1 MASSAIGREL
11 GCNVVGIGRL
21 RIIGVV
27 ASIAGIGR
35 IGIVAIVA
43 AGAIVGDGRMRTI
56 QRIIIVVCRE
66 GSRCP
71 PSGRGMAHRT
81 IGRNT
86 QRSMVG
92 IVCLQIIGIMA
103 TIASIGRI
111 GVIPVVAGS
120 AIIGNT
126 GMRTRKRVKTI
137 MVKG

>member
-1 MASSAIGREL
+1 MATGTIGREL

-27 ASIAGIGR
+27 ATIAGIGR
-35 IGIVAIVA
+35 AVIVPVVA
-43 AGAIVGDGRMRTI
+43 GRTICCDGSMCAI
-56 QRIIIVVCRE
+56 QRIVVAMDRE
-66 GSRCP
+66 GSGCPSRCC
-71 PSGRGMAHRT
+71 GMAGGT
-81 IGRNT
+81 IGCNT

-111 GVIPVVAGS
+111 GVIPMVAGS

-126 GMRTRKRVKTI
+126 GMRTGKRVKTI